1 MAESVVSLTYGTAL
15 YEAAKDLGKEEE
27 ILIEIKQLAL
37 LVQAYED
44 FSEFLNSPAIMPKEK
59 KEAVKKIMQPAFS
72 QEMLN
77 FVYVLIDK
85 GRTSQIKKIAKRY
98 IELYDKDRG
107 IAEGKV
113 FSVVKL
119 TPDQIQKFETEM
131 SRLLQRNIKLENR
144 VDPSLIGGI
153 KIQVGGKMIDQS
165 YRGDLERLREELEK
179 QYEGRFPDEFKTGR
193 NQFCYKRTDKK
204 LPQQV

>member
-15 YEAAKDLGKEEE
+15 YVAAKDLGKEEE

-85 GRTSQIKKIAKRY
+85 GRTSQI
-98 IELYDKDRG
+98 YDKDRV
-107 IAEGKV
+107 IAEWKV

-179 QYEGRFPDEFKTGR
+179 Q
-193 NQFCYKRTDKK
+193 
-204 LPQQV
+204 

>member
-59 KEAVKKIMQPAFS
+59 KEAVKKIMQPAFL

-179 QYEGRFPDEFKTGR
+179 Q
-193 NQFCYKRTDKK
+193 
-204 LPQQV
+204 

>member
-85 GRTSQIKKIAKRY
+85 ERTSQNKKI
-98 IELYDKDRG
+98 
-107 IAEGKV
+107 
-113 FSVVKL
+113 
-119 TPDQIQKFETEM
+119 
-131 SRLLQRNIKLENR
+131 
-144 VDPSLIGGI
+144 
-153 KIQVGGKMIDQS
+153 
-165 YRGDLERLREELEK
+165 
-179 QYEGRFPDEFKTGR
+179 KT
-193 NQFCYKRTDKK
+193 NHTKK
-204 LPQQV
+204 K

>member
-85 GRTSQIKKIAKRY
+85 GRTSQIKKI
-98 IELYDKDRG
+98 ELYDKDRG

-179 QYEGRFPDEFKTGR
+179 Q
-193 NQFCYKRTDKK
+193 
-204 LPQQV
+204 

>member
-1 MAESVVSLTYGTAL
+1 MEESVVSLTYGTAL

-119 TPDQIQKFETEM
+119 TPE
-131 SRLLQRNIKLENR
+131 QRCHDFCRGTSNSKTAW
-144 VDPSLIGGI
+144 
-153 KIQVGGKMIDQS
+153 IQVSSAASKFRS
-165 YRGDLERLREELEK
+165 A
-179 QYEGRFPDEFKTGR
+179 GR
-193 NQFCYKRTDKK
+193 
-204 LPQQV
+204 

>member
-1 MAESVVSLTYGTAL
+1 
-15 YEAAKDLGKEEE
+15 
-27 ILIEIKQLAL
+27 
-37 LVQAYED
+37 
-44 FSEFLNSPAIMPKEK
+44 
-59 KEAVKKIMQPAFS
+59 MQPAFS

-144 VDPSLIGGI
+144 VDPSLIGGV

-179 QYEGRFPDEFKTGR
+179 Q
-193 NQFCYKRTDKK
+193 
-204 LPQQV
+204 